1 DHRSGAEPLRR
12 VSGGGGQR
20 SQASQSHEVV
30 GGTDHIPGEV
40 DTLQSAVARLAE
52 ATYRFHP
59 PENFFNPFAHL
70 LTGAI
75 ARPARGASV
84 DGAASAAGVLR
95 DVGRDALRAQRLHTL
110 ACVIAFVGPDGRGMK
125 AARA

>member
-1 DHRSGAEPLRR
+1 PLPAPSAA
-12 VSGGGGQR
+12 VAQR
-20 SQASQSHEVV
+20 AQASQPHEVV
-30 GGTDHIPGEV
+30 GGAHQIPGEV
-40 DTLQSAVARLAE
+40 DALQSAVARLAE

-110 ACVIAFVGPDGRGMK
+110 ACVIAFVGPD
-125 AARA
+125 